1 MNCVESASDEALDKQ
16 RIWREILTLTLTL
29 TLILALTRITN
40 LISRSYGHMSAVW
53 SSGLSTGLVIN
64 MVWVHNPLAPFCCF
78 LGKDTLRHFP
88 LLGDLSKQF

>member
-29 TLILALTRITN
+29 TLILALTEITN

-53 SSGLSTGLVIN
+53 SSG
-64 MVWVHNPLAPFCCF
+64 
-78 LGKDTLRHFP
+78 
-88 LLGDLSKQF
+88 